1 MTSLYT
7 RVHFT
12 RTKSHHST
20 RAYILLRAVNQS
32 FMTVWWNEVK
42 LYEAANGNNTIK
54 RTAITQTPS
63 NPGSHF
69 IFLLCWL
76 EVSLLLADEPLSVY
90 CLFTLIESEWNSMVM
105 ISSGD
110 KDKAKKIAIDFVQ
123 CKYTL
128 LLFTESI
135 PKIAFALVSTECD
148 LTSKN
153 IWFMTSW
160 WCLLQSASRVWFQ
173 HVVYDVIMVLVATCV
188 TWLILWALI
197 GWLVST
203 RRWRN
208 HSSLLSI
215 KQRLWVWLK
224 ARVIKTDL
232 VILFCCYCRF
242 ICLLCLCL
250 SVCLSVWNSPEDID
264 AALAIGWKVWKK
276 AKLKGVPCQWRI
288 YIKFWTR
295 PWFNSLSFSCS
306 F

>member
-1 MTSLYT
+1 MTSFYT

-12 RTKSHHST
+12 RTKSHHSA
-20 RAYILLRAVNQS
+20 RAYISRALNQITLRAYILRAVNQS

-54 RTAITQTPS
+54 RTAIIQTPS

-90 CLFTLIESEWNSMVM
+90 CLFTLIESEWNSMLM

-135 PKIAFALVSTECD
+135 PKIAFALVSIECD

-153 IWFMTSW
+153 IWFMTS
-160 WCLLQSASRVWFQ
+160 
-173 HVVYDVIMVLVATCV
+173 
-188 TWLILWALI
+188 
-197 GWLVST
+197 
-203 RRWRN
+203 
-208 HSSLLSI
+208 
-215 KQRLWVWLK
+215 
-224 ARVIKTDL
+224 
-232 VILFCCYCRF
+232 
-242 ICLLCLCL
+242 
-250 SVCLSVWNSPEDID
+250 
-264 AALAIGWKVWKK
+264 
-276 AKLKGVPCQWRI
+276 
-288 YIKFWTR
+288 
-295 PWFNSLSFSCS
+295 
-306 F
+306 